1 MKHISVCALTVLVIA
16 AVVSAGS
23 VSFLGPCIHEDGS
36 VGACHWASRMLCGVG
51 VLLACESLPV
61 LFARGS
67 GMRQGGYLC
76 MFLTSVLGFLTPGTI
91 IGLCRMATMRCH
103 AVMQPAMRILFVLA
117 AVCSLTGF
125 LYERRK
131 AGKP

>member
-1 MKHISVCALTVLVIA
+1 MKRISVCALAVLATAAVIA
-16 AVVSAGS
+16 FGS
-23 VSFLGPCIHEDGS
+23 LSILGPCIHEDGS
-36 VGACHWASRMLCGVG
+36 VGACHWASRMLCAVG
-51 VLLACESLPV
+51 VLLACESLSV
-61 LFARGS
+61 LLERET

-76 MFLTSVLGFLTPGTI
+76 MFMTSVVGFLTPGTI

-117 AVCSLTGF
+117 ALCSLTGF
-125 LYERRK
+125 FYEKRK